1 MKSKLLNDI
10 FYEQLPFLDI
20 ATFDLANV
28 PLIRLI
34 RDENQQIGD
43 ILINNKA
50 VFHSNLKNE
59 F

>member
-1 MKSKLLNDI
+1 MKSKLFKKHILLTTFI
-10 FYEQLPFLDI
+10 LDI
-20 ATFDLANV
+20 IIIDLANV